1 MGNQTVNDF
10 HGMKKNKTILRKLMG
25 HVELQIKK
33 RFKICWSHIQT

>member
-1 MGNQTVNDF
+1 
-10 HGMKKNKTILRKLMG
+10 MG